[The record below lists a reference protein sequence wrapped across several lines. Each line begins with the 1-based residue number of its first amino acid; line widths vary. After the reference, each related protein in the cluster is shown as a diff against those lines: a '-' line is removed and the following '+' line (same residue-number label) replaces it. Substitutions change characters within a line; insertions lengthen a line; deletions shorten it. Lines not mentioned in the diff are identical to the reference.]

1 MDEHYQSP
9 EDLIIGMSP
18 DEICELLDEI
28 GIDAT
33 CEDAEM
39 IQELVEQLGS
49 LEEALESLRDDTDS
63 RAA

>member
-9 EDLIIGMSP
+9 EDLITGMSP

-28 GIDAT
+28 GINAT

-39 IQELVEQLGS
+39 IQDLVEQLAS
-49 LEEALESLRDDTDS
+49 LEEALESLRDDADS